1 MRRLRIKS
9 LSTILLTLLAAQP
22 GLRAETKSEA
32 PDFKE
37 VYDVI
42 RAHLGG
48 MSEEELNR
56 KAVRGLVS
64 ALGPMVSF
72 VSNGDK
78 GNAASEGP
86 ALGQTN
92 VFDGDIAYLR
102 VRRVDGGLAKAVAD
116 ACEKLHTTNQMRGV
130 VLDLRY
136 AGGADYAAAA
146 ATAELFVKKSRP
158 LLDWGE
164 GPVRSKE
171 KTDAIAG
178 PIAVLVNGQTAGG
191 AEALAGVLRQAGA
204 ALILGSKTAGQAMIA
219 QEFPLRNGDRL
230 RIGTTPV
237 KLGDGS
243 AISGQG
249 LAPDITVEVSVEDD
263 RAYYMDAFRDLPRA
277 NLAANTVL
285 SLTNGASASPRPTR
299 RPRFNEAELIRER
312 KVGAS
317 LDSDAEIGKDV
328 ELESPSVRDPVLSR
342 ALDVL
347 KGLAVVRHSRS

>member
-9 LSTILLTLLAAQP
+9 LSTILLALLAAQP

-37 VYDVI
+37 VYDII

-48 MSEEELNR
+48 MTEEELNR

-72 VSNGDK
+72 VSSGEA
-78 GNAASEGP
+78 GNPASEGP

-102 VRRVDGGLAKAVAD
+102 VRRVDGGLAKALAG
-116 ACEKLHTTNQMRGV
+116 AWENLRTTNQMRGV

-136 AGGADYAAAA
+136 AGGDDYAAAA
-146 ATAELFVKKSRP
+146 ATADLFVKKSRP
-158 LLDWGE
+158 LLDWGD
-164 GPVRSKE
+164 GPARSKD
-171 KTDAIAG
+171 KTDAING
-178 PIAVLVNGQTAGG
+178 PIAVLVNHQTAGA

-204 ALILGSKTAGQAMIA
+204 ALVLGSKTAGQAMIA

-243 AISGQG
+243 PISGQG
-249 LAPDITVEVSVEDD
+249 LAPDISVEVSADDD
-263 RAYYMDAFRDLPRA
+263 RAYYVDAFREMPRA

-285 SLTNGASASPRPTR
+285 SLTNAPGETSRTAR
-299 RPRFNEAELIRER
+299 RPRFNEAALVRER
-312 KVGAS
+312 KEGAIPETD
-317 LDSDAEIGKDV
+317 LALGRDA
-328 ELESPSVRDPVLSR
+328 ELESPSVRDPVLAR

-347 KGLAVVRHSRS
+347 KGLAVVRRSRS